1 MTFHNDSDT
10 GYRERVKTLSLP
22 FASSEIESAGIRVTR
37 AEFSR
42 LMGCSKQAVTE
53 WVKAGRITVGAD
65 GRFDPRHAVRSLLAT
80 GDPAKIRARVLAPL
94 VAEMTNLHS
103 RRVTL
108 ELKLAEASEAA
119 AFYEGSADELATV
132 NAALVSTIIADWREL
147 READPE
153 VAVAAIRRWSD
164 FALEIGGDPGFPV
177 SRYLS
182 IVSDSAPGE
191 AKGKGASEAVICPQ
205 DLSPAVRKND
215 QYGEHGN
222 SD

>member
-108 ELKLAEASEAA
+108 EMKLAEATEAA
-119 AFYEGSADELATV
+119 AFHEGSADELATV
-132 NAALVSTIIADWREL
+132 NAALVATIVGDWQKL
-147 READPE
+147 READPDL
-153 VAVAAIRRWSD
+153 AVAAIRRWAD

-177 SRYLS
+177 SRYLTGF
-182 IVSDSAPGE
+182 SDPMRAEGE
-191 AKGKGASEAVICPQ
+191 AEGGAGA
-205 DLSPAVRKND
+205 A
-215 QYGEHGN
+215 G
-222 SD
+222 

>member
-10 GYRERVKTLSLP
+10 GYRERAKTLSLP

-53 WVKAGRITVGAD
+53 WTKSGRIIVGAD

-108 ELKLAEASEAA
+108 ELKLAEATEAA
-119 AFYEGSADELATV
+119 AFHEGSADELASV
-132 NAALVSTIIADWREL
+132 IAALITTITSDWPQL
-147 READPE
+147 READPAL
-153 VAVAAIRRWSD
+153 AVAAIRRWSD

-182 IVSDSAPGE
+182 DSARAAGDAE
-191 AKGKGASEAVICPQ
+191 RGAGA
-205 DLSPAVRKND
+205 A
-215 QYGEHGN
+215 G
-222 SD
+222 